1 MIAGI
6 SAGLWL
12 ATIQPSFLYNGG
24 LLIKG
29 GLFTLLF
36 SIMVTTSFESLRKAL
51 KNTRFFIAAL
61 STNFIVIPA
70 LVMVIVKLLASHQP
84 HVLLGLVMYFVT
96 PCTDWFLSFTQQAR
110 GDKDL
115 GLLLLPWNLFL
126 QIMLLPLYIFLIV
139 GEEITV
145 KIGDFSYAFML
156 FILLPFILSRV
167 ARFLARKKDGKLVS
181 DSFFMN
187 LQTISLTLVVLFM
200 FALTGRE
207 ILMSASVFLG
217 VLLSV
222 GFFLIIVFFLSKAV
236 ARLAAL
242 NREEYVLLNFTASA
256 RNSPIAL
263 AIALGAFPDQPL
275 TAAVIIIAP
284 LIELPILSLEAKLL
298 RGKNHGWTPGDP

>member
-1 MIAGI
+1 
-6 SAGLWL
+6 
-12 ATIQPSFLYNGG
+12 
-24 LLIKG
+24 
-29 GLFTLLF
+29 
-36 SIMVTTSFESLRKAL
+36 MVTTSFESLRKAL
-51 KNTRFFIAAL
+51 KNTRFFVAAL

-70 LVMVIVKLLASHQP
+70 LAGVIVKLLATHQP

-145 KIGDFSYAFML
+145 KIGDFSYAFIL
-156 FILLPFILSRV
+156 FILLPFLLSRV
-167 ARFLARKKDGKLVS
+167 ARFLISIKDKPVS

-187 LQTISLTLVVLFM
+187 LQTISLTIVVLFM
-200 FALTGRE
+200 FALTGKE
-207 ILMSASVFLG
+207 ILMSASVFPG
-217 VLLSV
+217 VLMSV
-222 GFFLIIVFFLSKAV
+222 GVFLIVMFFLSKAV

-275 TAAVIIIAP
+275 TAAVIILAP

-298 RGKNHGWTPGDP
+298 RGKKSWLNSR

>member
-1 MIAGI
+1 LIAGI

-12 ATIQPSFLYNGG
+12 ATIQPSFLYNGD

-51 KNTRFFIAAL
+51 KNTRFFVAAL

-70 LVMVIVKLLASHQP
+70 LAGVIVKLLATHQP

-145 KIGDFSYAFML
+145 KIGDFSYAFIL
-156 FILLPFILSRV
+156 FILLPFLLSRV
-167 ARFLARKKDGKLVS
+167 ARFLISIKDKPVS

-187 LQTISLTLVVLFM
+187 LQTISLTIVVLFM
-200 FALTGRE
+200 FALTGKE
-207 ILMSASVFLG
+207 ILMSASVFPG
-217 VLLSV
+217 VLMSV
-222 GFFLIIVFFLSKAV
+222 GVFLIVMFFLSKAV

-275 TAAVIIIAP
+275 TAAVIILAP

-298 RGKNHGWTPGDP
+298 RGKKSWLNSR